1 VVKPYEPE
9 WERPPAARHQRRYLM
24 MAAAL
29 VAVAV
34 AGVVAA
40 VHTSPGKLSAGA
52 TDLGNLQV
60 GPEAPAVTAKGWLN
74 TAPLTKADLAGKVVV
89 YDFWTYSCVNCVR
102 TLPYVRSWYDRYRQD
117 GLVVIGV
124 HSPEFDFEKNHANVA
139 RAVHDLGVTW
149 PVAFD
154 DNMDVWNAF
163 NNQYWP
169 AKYITDRQGRIRYF
183 HPGEGSYSETED
195 VIRTLLGLPASAPR
209 AAPPHGGSTV
219 QQDQPVTPETYLGTE
234 RGTAGATVGASSYP
248 EPGTPPS
255 DTARLAGRW
264 TASGQFVQ
272 AGQAAAAIV
281 LHYRAREVNLVMS
294 PGVSSAG
301 ASPASGAVDVLVLLD
316 GKPLPPGYRTTQT
329 MVDGQGRTF
338 VRVNAADLYRLA
350 LGPAIEDHVLRL
362 EAEGPGVEAF
372 AFTFGT

>member
-1 VVKPYEPE
+1 VDQPNQPAS
-9 WERPPAARHQRRYLM
+9 PPARHQRRYLL

-34 AGVVAA
+34 AGVLAA
-40 VHTSPGKLSAGA
+40 VHTNPTKLSAGG
-52 TDLGNLQV
+52 TNLSDLPV
-60 GPEAPAVTAKGWLN
+60 GPQAPAVNGKGWLN

-102 TLPYVRSWYDRYRQD
+102 TIPYVRSWYDRYRQD

-139 RAVHDLGVTW
+139 RAVRDLGVTW

-154 DNMDVWNAF
+154 DNMDTWNAF

-169 AKYITDRQGRIRYF
+169 AKFITDRQGRIRYF

-195 VIRTLLGLPASAPR
+195 VIRSLLGLPASAPR
-209 AAPPHGGSTV
+209 AAAPRGGSTL
-219 QQDQPVTPETYLGTE
+219 QQDQPVTPETYLGLE
-234 RGTAGATVGASSYP
+234 RGTAGARLGPATYP
-248 EPGTPPS
+248 DTGTPPP
-255 DTARLAGRW
+255 DTARLGGSWSA
-264 TASGQFVQ
+264 
-272 AGQAAAAIV
+272 AGQYVAATRAGAAIV
-281 LHYRAREVNLVMS
+281 LHYRAREVNLVL
-294 PGVSSAG
+294 
-301 ASPASGAVDVLVLLD
+301 SPASSGPVDVIVLLD
-316 GKPLPPGYRTTQT
+316 GKPLPPAFRTTQT

-338 VRVNAADLYRLA
+338 VRVGAADLYRLA
-350 LGPAIEDHVLRL
+350 LGPAVEDHVLRL